1 MFGLIQAP
9 ASQPTRMDDSR
20 FKPVNSDQDH
30 QSLVPTSSPALW
42 MVLTPVNTQCLL
54 ITPRQYCHST
64 HAAKPRTFPTRSPHA
79 NASRCIL
86 PPHRR
91 KRSDP
96 RIPNSISRR
105 HVSFSLAQSA
115 ATSFLQMQTPQILA
129 VSRWSWSPPHSE
141 LPQTGDATESKR
153 PMRVL

>member
-1 MFGLIQAP
+1 M
-9 ASQPTRMDDSR
+9 RMDDCR

-42 MVLTPVNTQCLL
+42 MVFTHVNAQCLL

-86 PPHRR
+86 PTHSR

-96 RIPNSISRR
+96 RIPNSISRC
-105 HVSFSLAQSA
+105 HVSLSLAQSA